1 MTDAP
6 KRDEV
11 WRQHS
16 PAAFDTFDRVEA
28 LAAGAVEPALLDP
41 VRVAVAA
48 ALGHPEEL
56 DRTPVAV
63 AASNDPR
70 TGACVAFAE
79 QFVVDV
85 SGTTDAQRG
94 ALGAAMGAD
103 TFTFVQAL
111 YVVDVFQRGRVALE
125 RIFATPYGPVAAP
138 ETGDLWGELEEFM
151 RVVALDT
158 ALDPV
163 TTELVRL
170 RGARAHDCRIC
181 QSRLSL
187 RAVETAGDEA
197 LFASDADDAALTE
210 RQRAALALADA
221 VIWQPTS
228 IDEELVTRVRTQ
240 LNDAEI
246 VEIVLDLV
254 RNAANKIAV
263 SLGGDEAVVTDG
275 IEYYDVDGTGD
286 VFADIDRD
294 VVRAATT

>member
-1 MTDAP
+1 
-6 KRDEV
+6 V
-11 WRQHS
+11 
-16 PAAFDTFDRVEA
+16 
-28 LAAGAVEPALLDP
+28 LDP

-48 ALGHPEEL
+48 ALGHPEEF
-56 DRTPVAV
+56 DRTPVAIT
-63 AASNDPR
+63 ASNDPR
-70 TGACVAFAE
+70 AGACVAFAE

-85 SGTTDAQRG
+85 SGTTNALRG

-111 YVVDVFQRGRVALE
+111 YVVDVFQRGRIALE

-228 IDEELVTRVRTQ
+228 IDGELVTRVRTE
-240 LNDAEI
+240 LRDAEI

-286 VFADIDRD
+286 VFADVDRD